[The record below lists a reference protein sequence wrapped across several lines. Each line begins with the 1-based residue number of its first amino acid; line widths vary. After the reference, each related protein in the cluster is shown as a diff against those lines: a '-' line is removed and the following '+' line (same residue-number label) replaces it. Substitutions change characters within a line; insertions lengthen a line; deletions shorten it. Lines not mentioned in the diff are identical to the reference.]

1 MSGPMDMIFGV
12 FSETDARLLKKYNL
26 CFWSLAKTQAMLSLS
41 NYNRT
46 LQELFRMA
54 LIKSLAFV
62 VFEILSNLVSMQNFL
77 NANNC

>member
-1 MSGPMDMIFGV
+1 MDMIFGV

-46 LQELFRMA
+46 LQELFTMA

-62 VFEILSNLVSMQNFL
+62 VFEILSNLISMQNFL